1 MRTTPSR
8 HVVPAVLVLSL
19 FVFMAEAAEAQG
31 QNSRGSRGNGGGND
45 DGGVSVEFTAEFSF
59 SLGDRDQ
66 IQAYYASNPTPGVRA
81 LPPGTRKNLT
91 RGKSIPP
98 GIAKRFPP
106 DALRSSLSVPPQ
118 YEVVVVGWDVLLV
131 EWQMGLPIQPMPKR
145 ASIG

>member
-1 MRTTPSR
+1 MRTPLSR
-8 HVVPAVLVLSL
+8 HVLPAVLVLSL
-19 FVFMAEAAEAQG
+19 FVFLAETAEAQ
-31 QNSRGSRGNGGGND
+31 NRNGNGGRGND
-45 DGGVSVEFTAEFSF
+45 DGGVTVEFTAEFSF

-106 DALRSSLSVPPQ
+106 DALRSSLSVPPR
-118 YEVVVVGWDVLLV
+118 YDVIEVGWDVLLV
-131 EWQMGLPIQPMPKR
+131 EVATGIIHDVLMDVIR
-145 ASIG
+145 

>member
-1 MRTTPSR
+1 MRKTLSR
-8 HVVPAVLVLSL
+8 QVLPAVLVLSL
-19 FVFMAEAAEAQG
+19 FVFLADTAEAQG
-31 QNSRGSRGNGGGND
+31 QNGNGGRGNGGGND
-45 DGGVSVEFTAEFSF
+45 DGGVTVEFTAEFSF
-59 SLGDRDQ
+59 SLGDRGR

-118 YEVVVVGWDVLLV
+118 YDVVVVGWDVLLV
-131 EWQMGLPIQPMPKR
+131 EAATGIIHDVLMDVIR
-145 ASIG
+145 

>member
-1 MRTTPSR
+1 MRTPLSR
-8 HVVPAVLVLSL
+8 HVLPAVLVLSL
-19 FVFMAEAAEAQG
+19 FVFSAETAEAQ
-31 QNSRGSRGNGGGND
+31 SRNGDGGRGND
-45 DGGVSVEFTAEFSF
+45 DGGVTVEFTAEFSF

-118 YEVVVVGWDVLLV
+118 YGVIEVGWDVPLV
-131 EWQMGLPIQPMPKR
+131 EVATGIIHDVLMDVIR
-145 ASIG
+145 